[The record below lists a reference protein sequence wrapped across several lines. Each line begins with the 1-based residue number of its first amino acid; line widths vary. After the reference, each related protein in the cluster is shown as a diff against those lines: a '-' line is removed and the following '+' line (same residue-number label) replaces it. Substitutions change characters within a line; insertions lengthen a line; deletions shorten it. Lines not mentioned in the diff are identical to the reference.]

1 MTILKLEIRRTLV
14 AFMALLLMAVAA
26 VGKEYRVEDVPNVQL
41 TDSRQRVSDPE
52 GLLTVQA
59 RDTINTMLARLKQTT
74 GIEVAVVMLPSIGE
88 ADIVEYGTTLLRM
101 WGIGSK
107 KTNSGMLILYVED
120 IHRIRFE
127 NGYGIEGTMTDAM
140 SKRIQMRYMVPRFK
154 EGDRDGGMVAGVK
167 AVTKVLDGSM
177 KPEESEEEEE
187 FPWYAAVIM
196 VSVMVGTF
204 LFLIWLID
212 YVTRRCPHCKKTALK
227 KMSSNVIKRG
237 NRTYRRDTFICRN
250 CGKVVTKDHDI
261 TPNNNNNLTNGMIIG
276 SMLGGGRRGGG
287 GFSGGGFSGG
297 GWGGGSS
304 GGGGSTSGW

>member
-1 MTILKLEIRRTLV
+1 MRKIVLLAV
-14 AFMALLLMAVAA
+14 SLLMVAMAA
-26 VGKEYRVEDVPNVQL
+26 VGKEYKVEDVPNVQL
-41 TDSRQRVSDPE
+41 ADSRQRVSDPE
-52 GLLTVQA
+52 NLLSPAA
-59 RDTINTMLARLKQTT
+59 RDSINLMLARLKTTT
-74 GIEVAVVMLPSIGE
+74 GIEVGVVMLPSIGE
-88 ADIVEYGTTLLRM
+88 ADVMDFGNRLYRA
-101 WGIGSK
+101 WGIGNK
-107 KTNSGMLILYVED
+107 KTNAGMLILYVED
-120 IHRIRFE
+120 IHRVRFE
-127 NGYGIEGTMTDAM
+127 NGYGLEGVMTDAM
-140 SKRIQMRYMVPRFK
+140 SKRIQVNYMVPRFK

>member
-1 MTILKLEIRRTLV
+1 
-14 AFMALLLMAVAA
+14 
-26 VGKEYRVEDVPNVQL
+26 
-41 TDSRQRVSDPE
+41 
-52 GLLTVQA
+52 
-59 RDTINTMLARLKQTT
+59 
-74 GIEVAVVMLPSIGE
+74 
-88 ADIVEYGTTLLRM
+88 
-101 WGIGSK
+101 
-107 KTNSGMLILYVED
+107 
-120 IHRIRFE
+120 
-127 NGYGIEGTMTDAM
+127 
-140 SKRIQMRYMVPRFK
+140 MRYMVPRFK

-261 TPNNNNNLTNGMIIG
+261 TPNNNNDLTNGMIIG